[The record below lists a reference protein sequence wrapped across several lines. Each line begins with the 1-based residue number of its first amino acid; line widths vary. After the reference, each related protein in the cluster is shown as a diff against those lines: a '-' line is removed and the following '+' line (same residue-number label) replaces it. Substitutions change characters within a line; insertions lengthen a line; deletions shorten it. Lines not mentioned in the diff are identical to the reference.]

1 MIILVRWRDQLHE
14 DLKIVS
20 NATKIAS
27 SRTQTALQNELKKVS
42 TKTSMIN

>member
-14 DLKIVS
+14 DLKIAS
-20 NATKIAS
+20 GATKIAS
-27 SRTQTALQNELKKVS
+27 SRTQTALQNGLKKVS